1 MTWILS
7 FPITSFMKIILSL
20 NHFTSTTWLSLGI
33 LVDIVEQDDECN
45 EVSIKENLSKETE
58 IVKIWD
64 GHNCKDEEFQAKDL
78 VQKKK

>member
-45 EVSIKENLSKETE
+45 EDGIKENLLTEIE
-58 IVKIWD
+58 IVKIRD